1 MKAVDGW
8 IAGIGVVAVGLAV
21 LVVLRARDATQ
32 PASTIRVP
40 PAHAARPPDSDFPAC
55 RSQPEGLARWRCQA
69 GQARRQG
76 RIRCIG
82 QRLYYVV
89 PDPHRGSPPRFYR
102 WPPSL
107 QCWTAPASSAP

>member
-1 MKAVDGW
+1 MKAVDGV
-8 IAGIGVVAVGLAV
+8 IAVVGVTALALAV

-32 PASTIRVP
+32 PASPIGIP
-40 PAHAARPPDSDFPAC
+40 PAHAPLPPDRDFPDC
-55 RSQPEGLARWRCQA
+55 VTQPQDQARWRCQA
-69 GQARRQG
+69 EHARRQG

-89 PDPHRGSPPRFYR
+89 PGSRHAEARWYR

-107 QCWTAPASSAP
+107 QCWTASASSAG